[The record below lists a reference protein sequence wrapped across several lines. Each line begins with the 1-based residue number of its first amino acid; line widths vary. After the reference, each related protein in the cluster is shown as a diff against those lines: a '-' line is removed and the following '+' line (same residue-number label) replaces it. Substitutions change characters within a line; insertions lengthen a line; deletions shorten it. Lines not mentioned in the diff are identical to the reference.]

1 MSKKLVA
8 VVASLFVVIVGLA
21 VWAFSLLG
29 ERNAMSTSLAQTRA
43 ELGSVT
49 EELKQS
55 EIALSDANAA
65 VEQGRQDLSNTRQQL
80 ESTVTEL
87 SASKTTLASVRTRLE
102 TAQSEAGTLQRQ
114 VSAVQSELGIA
125 KDTLKGLGIT
135 VAATASCTDAK
146 LVDGQS
152 AANPT
157 YASLMAFLAS
167 DYTEQHTYILGQYD
181 CSEFSRDIHNGAE
194 AAGIR
199 SAVVHVLFEKETV
212 GHAFNAFL
220 TSDYGM
226 VYVDCTSIPDKIVRC
241 RKGKEYRGASAYDVK
256 PVNLRNENYW
266 DGLMSYYYMPASSGG
281 HAVVSAIMIY
291 W

>member
-1 MSKKLVA
+1 MSKKLTA
-8 VVASLFVVIVGLA
+8 VIASLCVVIVGLA

-43 ELGSVT
+43 DLVSAA

-55 EIALSDANAA
+55 DIALSEANAA
-65 VEQGRQDLSNTRQQL
+65 VEQGRLDLSNTRQQL

-87 SASKTTLASVRTRLE
+87 SDSKTTLASVRTRLE

-114 VSAVQSELGIA
+114 VSAAQSELGIA

-146 LVDGQS
+146 LVDSQS
-152 AANPT
+152 AANPS

-167 DYTEQHTYILGQYD
+167 DYTEQHTYTLGQYD
-181 CSEFSRDIHNGAE
+181 CSEFSRDIHNSAE

-199 SAVVHVLFEKETV
+199 SAVVHVLFEKETL

-241 RKGKEYRGASAYDVK
+241 KKGKEYRGASAYEVK
-256 PVNLRNENYW
+256 PANLRNENYW
-266 DGLMSYYYMPASSGG
+266 DGLMAYYYMPASSGG
-281 HAVVSAIMIY
+281 HAVVSTIMIY